1 MVLVERFAQALSPL
15 LGFELKQQAVH
26 QVKMLAIHPLDLLM
40 QNGLQLLRFN
50 RHWLRRRLHEGKVAE
65 FCNNWKPFWLI
76 PDL

>member
-1 MVLVERFAQALSPL
+1 
-15 LGFELKQQAVH
+15 
-26 QVKMLAIHPLDLLM
+26 MLAIHPLDLLM